1 MITESQVKII
11 TAPKKLTFREFLEQ
25 YPNDS
30 ICELINGDIV
40 EMDATR
46 AHKSIQYAL
55 MRKFDQECDRVQLDY
70 IIGNDIKI
78 RTLTAKG
85 EEQGR
90 KPDISVVSGSMW
102 RANLSDYAAFTS
114 PIQLAVEVVSTNWE
128 DDYEDKLDEYQR
140 LGIPEYWIVDYL
152 AQGSRKIL
160 GYPKV
165 PTIFVYQLV
174 DGVYQVQSF
183 QGDNRIISI
192 TFPELVLTANQVFRS
207 CETGK
212 IIS

>member
-1 MITESQVKII
+1 MLSKSEVKTIT
-11 TAPKKLTFREFLEQ
+11 TPNKLTFKEFLEQ

-30 ICELINGDIV
+30 ICELINGEIV
-40 EMDATR
+40 EMDTTR
-46 AHKSIQYAL
+46 SHKSIQYAL
-55 MRKFDQECDRVQLDY
+55 MRKFDQECENLQLDY

-85 EEQGR
+85 EEKGR
-90 KPDISVVSGSMW
+90 NPDISVVSRAMW
-102 RANLSDYAAFTS
+102 RSNLSDYAAFTE

-165 PTIFVYQLV
+165 PTIFIYQLV
-174 DGVYQVQSF
+174 EGVYQVQAF
-183 QGDNRIISI
+183 RGDDAIISV
-192 TFPELVLTANQVFRS
+192 TFPQLVLNANQVFQS
-207 CETGK
+207 STTGR
-212 IIS
+212 IIA